1 VEDASAKVMRGT
13 FDRASGALTF
23 RPRDR
28 QTVCAG
34 PICLWPGLFR
44 GVGDTAYV
52 LWGKGGTSFI
62 QQLLPAPPAPLRDAP
77 VFGPE
82 QDAAKCCAQCP
93 AGYTKY
99 YSIPHV
105 QCGECCL
112 QASRLWF
119 WKIFEPKLLEGNC
132 SAQGY
137 TTYVG
142 TESDGVPHTPLTVT
156 NDRYVRPTAGTE
168 TDSVRPPYERTT
180 AGSRLSDSSPRM
192 SVLYA

>member
-1 VEDASAKVMRGT
+1 M
-13 FDRASGALTF
+13 F

-52 LWGKGGTSFI
+52 LWGKGHTSFI

-77 VFGPE
+77 VLGEEE

-142 TESDGVPHTPLTVT
+142 TESDGV
-156 NDRYVRPTAGTE
+156 
-168 TDSVRPPYERTT
+168 RPPYERTT

-192 SVLYA
+192 SVL